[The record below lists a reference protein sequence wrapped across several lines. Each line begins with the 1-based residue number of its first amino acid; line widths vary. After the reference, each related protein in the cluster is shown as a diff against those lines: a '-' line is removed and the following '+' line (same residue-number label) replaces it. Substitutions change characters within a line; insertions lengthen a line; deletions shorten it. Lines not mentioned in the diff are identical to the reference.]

1 MSVTTTSDE
10 ARSWGM
16 LAHLSA
22 LLGLLSGI
30 GFFVGPLIVY
40 LVKRDSHPFVEENAR
55 EALNFQIT
63 ALIALAVAT
72 VLAITII
79 GLIVAIPAF
88 VVIGLAMVILP
99 IVAGLRARD
108 GETYRYPFTLRL
120 I

>member
-16 LAHLSA
+16 IAHLSA
-22 LLGLLSGI
+22 LLGVFSGI
-30 GFFVGPLIVY
+30 GFFVGPLVVY
-40 LVKRDSHPFVEENAR
+40 LVKRDAHPFIEENAR

-63 ALIALAVAT
+63 SLIAIAIAT

-79 GLIVAIPAF
+79 GLVVAIPAF
-88 VVIGLAMVILP
+88 FVIGLSMVVLP
-99 IVAGLRARD
+99 IIAGLRARD